1 MSCKVNNVEFVNL
14 LLHHGYTNVDHR
26 DSLNKKTGYE
36 YLTEENKKK
45 VREYIEKNG
54 LKVKKPE
61 IKEEGKK

>member
-1 MSCKVNNVEFVNL
+1 MNNVEFVNL
-14 LLHHGYTNVDHR
+14 LLHHRYTNVDHKNS
-26 DSLNKKTGYE
+26 DKKIGYE

-61 IKEEGKK
+61 I

>member
-1 MSCKVNNVEFVNL
+1 M

-26 DSLNKKTGYE
+26 NTNKKTGFE

-45 VREYIEKNG
+45 VKEYIEKNG
-54 LKVKKPE
+54 LKIKKPE